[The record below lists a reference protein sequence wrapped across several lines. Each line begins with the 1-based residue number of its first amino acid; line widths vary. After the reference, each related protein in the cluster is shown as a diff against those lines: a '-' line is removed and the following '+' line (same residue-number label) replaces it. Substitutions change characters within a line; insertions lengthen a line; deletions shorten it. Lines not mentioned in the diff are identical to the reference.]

1 MRFAWLTLP
10 VIMCLVAAAVTYTN
24 SAAQEPKTTSDP
36 APKEEPQKGRIVPV
50 VSLKPGETKELL
62 MSAPCALLTRG
73 GGLLVRDMGESAS
86 KERTVWRKNGVTV
99 ELPNMGEAA
108 KAASAPIY
116 EPLKSKGLSPF
127 VVKVSA
133 SKDAK
138 IGLIDLHIADETC
151 SGTCSTDF
159 RVLVLEQ

>member
-1 MRFAWLTLP
+1 MRYNWSLLAVFA
-10 VIMCLVAAAVTYTN
+10 CLVAVVAAFTQTE
-24 SAAQEPKTTSDP
+24 AQEPKTTLDP
-36 APKEEPQKGRIVPV
+36 TPKEEPQKGRIVPV

-73 GGLLVRDMGESAS
+73 GGLLVREMGESMS
-86 KERTVWRKNGVTV
+86 NERTVWRKSGVTV

-108 KAASAPIY
+108 KVASTPIY
-116 EPLKSKGLSPF
+116 APLRSKGLSPF

-133 SKDAK
+133 SKDART
-138 IGLIDLHIADETC
+138 GLIDLHIADETC

-159 RVLVLEQ
+159 RVLVLEP